1 MKIKVDGDLKRTFDI
16 DSKSATAFKNIIV
29 YATSPWY
36 TEVYGKIRN
45 LIISSKSGSKPTGTY
60 NLLHENPY

>member
-29 YATSPWY
+29 YAVSPWY
-36 TEVYGKIRN
+36 EKVYGKIRN
-45 LIISSKSGSKPTGTY
+45 LIISSKSGSKPTGTF
-60 NLLHENPY
+60 NLPYENPY